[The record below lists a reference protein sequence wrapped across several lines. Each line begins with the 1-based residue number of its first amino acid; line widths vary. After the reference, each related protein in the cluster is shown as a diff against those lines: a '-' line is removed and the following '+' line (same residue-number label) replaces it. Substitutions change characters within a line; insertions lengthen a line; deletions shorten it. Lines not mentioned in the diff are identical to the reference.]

1 MTKHQGRSG
10 RVAAASSRAG
20 RPALGFVTLG
30 ALAAASCIPMMQG
43 AGYAPRQ
50 AAPAAGAV
58 QAPPSGPKLWVGVM
72 EFENRAP
79 NARVAEWQIGT
90 GMADQLVT
98 ALVQAGR
105 FNVLERE
112 RLQQIMKEQDFAQ
125 TDRAAEGEF
134 AQTGQLL
141 RCQYLIRGVITEFQY
156 EEGKQGSGLHT
167 PWGVTLGGSASY
179 GYVAVDL
186 RMVDTSSGQVV
197 SAVKAEGRAQGQWVS
212 FSVHQAGWG
221 FGSSNFAKTPIGQAV
236 RACIDHAVKQ
246 ICEGLA
252 KQPYYTVVLA
262 VEEGKV
268 LLAGGREVGM
278 SPGLRFVLK
287 SRKPDLVNPVTGER
301 IARYERAGMIQVESV
316 EDQFSTAVILE
327 GSGFKRGDR
336 AELSM

>member
-1 MTKHQGRSG
+1 MMRHLAVFALLASLGCVP
-10 RVAAASSRAG
+10 VAAPSYGQRQGVAG
-20 RPALGFVTLG
+20 GVTSPQSIPA
-30 ALAAASCIPMMQG
+30 
-43 AGYAPRQ
+43 
-50 AAPAAGAV
+50 
-58 QAPPSGPKLWVGVM
+58 GPKLWVGVM

-79 NARVAEWQIGT
+79 NPHVAEWRIGT

-156 EEGKQGSGLHT
+156 EEGRQGSGVRT
-167 PWGVTLGGSASY
+167 PWGVTIGGSASY

-186 RMVDTSSGQVV
+186 RMIDTSTGQIV
-197 SAVKAEGRAQGQWVS
+197 SAVKAEGRAQGQWVN
-212 FSVHQAGWG
+212 FSVSQAGWG

-236 RACIDHAVKQ
+236 RACIEHAVKQ
-246 ICEGLA
+246 ISDALS

-278 SPGLRFVLK
+278 TPGLTFILK
-287 SRKPDLVNPVTGER
+287 SRKSDLVNPQTGER
-301 IARYERAGMIQVESV
+301 IPRYEKAGKIQVESV
-316 EDQFSTAVILE
+316 EDQFSTCVILE
-327 GSGFKRGDR
+327 GQGFKRGDR
-336 AELSM
+336 AELAM